1 MRRSLLTLGTALAGS
16 LLVVGLLSCS
26 ANRSRAGDSS
36 PVPPS
41 PWVSESP
48 ISQNPAVPEQSVNPQ
63 LVAANTRFG
72 FKLFSEVAAQ
82 SPGENVLVSPSS
94 VAIALSMVYNGASGD
109 TQRAI
114 AEALQLEG
122 LSLDDLNQANAALES
137 VLEGADPKVKLAIAN
152 SLWSRKGVDF
162 QPDFL
167 AKNREFYNA
176 EVTSLDFSQPNA
188 PSVINDWVS
197 RSTEGKIPTI
207 VDRLNPEDVLF
218 LVNAIYFKGT
228 WSAPFDPSMTQTQ
241 PFYLP
246 NGDRLDHPL
255 MSQSGQFVYAETDQ
269 FQAINLP
276 YGNRRFSMVVFL
288 PKPSSSL
295 EAFQQTLTAENW
307 QTWNTQFRRREGMVK
322 LPRFNTEFSVGL
334 NDALKSLG
342 MAIAFDPDRADF
354 SAMIDAQAF
363 INRVQ
368 HKTFIE
374 VNEQG
379 TEAAGSTGISIG
391 VTSAPI
397 DPPFQMVVDRPF
409 FYAIQDNQTGSIL
422 FMGTVVN
429 PGS

>member
-122 LSLDDLNQANAALES
+122 LSLDDLNQANAVLES

-152 SLWSRKGVDF
+152 SLWSREGIDF

-295 EAFQQTLTAENW
+295 EAFRQTLTAENW

-368 HKTFIE
+368 HKTVIE

-397 DPPFQMVVDRPF
+397 NPPFQMVVDRPF

>member
-122 LSLDDLNQANAALES
+122 LSLDDLNQANAVLES

-152 SLWSRKGVDF
+152 SLWSREGIDF

-255 MSQSGQFVYAETDQ
+255 MSQSGQFVYAEADQ

-295 EAFQQTLTAENW
+295 EAFRQTLTAENW

-368 HKTFIE
+368 HKTVIE

>member
-122 LSLDDLNQANAALES
+122 LSLDDLNQANAVLES

-152 SLWSRKGVDF
+152 SLWSREGIDF

-295 EAFQQTLTAENW
+295 EAFRQTLTAENW

>member
-429 PGS
+429 PRS

>member
-1 MRRSLLTLGTALAGS
+1 MRRSLLTIGTALAGS
-16 LLVVGLLSCS
+16 LLIVGLLGCA
-26 ANRSRAGDSS
+26 ANQSRAGDSS
-36 PVPPS
+36 PALPVPSVP
-41 PWVSESP
+41 ESP
-48 ISQNPAVPEQSVNPQ
+48 IAQNPAVPEQSVNPQ

-72 FKLFSEVAAQ
+72 FKLFSEVAAE
-82 SPGENVLVSPSS
+82 SPGENVLISPSS

-109 TQRAI
+109 TQQAI

-122 LSLDDLNQANAALES
+122 LSLEDVNQGNAALEAL
-137 VLEGADPKVKLAIAN
+137 LESADPKVKLAIAN
-152 SLWSRKGVDF
+152 SLWGREGVDF

-228 WSAPFDPSMTQTQ
+228 WSAPFNPSMTQMQ

-246 NGDRLDHPL
+246 NGDRLNHPL

-269 FQAINLP
+269 FQAVNLP

-288 PKPSSSL
+288 PKSSTSL
-295 EAFQQTLTAENW
+295 EAFQQTLTTENW

-342 MAIAFDPDRADF
+342 MAIAFDPDQADF

>member
-26 ANRSRAGDSS
+26 ANRSRAGDPS

-218 LVNAIYFKGT
+218 LVNAIYFKGA

-429 PGS
+429 PRS

>member
-1 MRRSLLTLGTALAGS
+1 MRRSLLTIGAALAGS
-16 LLVVGLLSCS
+16 LLVVGLLSCA
-26 ANRSRAGDSS
+26 ANQSRAGDSS
-36 PVPPS
+36 PVPSIPS
-41 PWVSESP
+41 VPESP
-48 ISQNPAVPEQSVNPQ
+48 ISQNPDVTEQPVDAR

-82 SPGENVLVSPSS
+82 SPGENVLISPSS
-94 VAIALSMVYNGASGD
+94 VSIALSMVYNGASGD

-122 LSLDDLNQANAALES
+122 LSLEDVNQGNAALEAL
-137 VLEGADPKVKLAIAN
+137 LESADPKVKLAIAN
-152 SLWSRKGVDF
+152 SLWSREGVDF
-162 QPDFL
+162 RPDFL

-188 PSVINDWVS
+188 PSVINDWVN

-207 VDRLNPEDVLF
+207 VERLNPEDVLF

-228 WSAPFDPSMTQTQ
+228 WSAPFNPSMTQTQ

-246 NGDRLDHPL
+246 NGDRLNHPL

-269 FQAINLP
+269 FQAVNLP

-288 PKPSSSL
+288 PKQSTSL

-322 LPRFNTEFSVGL
+322 LPRFNTEFSVEL

-342 MAIAFDPDRADF
+342 MAIAFDPDQADF
-354 SAMIDAQAF
+354 SAMINAQAF

-429 PGS
+429 PSS